1 MKYNFADIPD
11 GSSIILMLHNGSVHM
26 KLDATIINLIREDI
40 AIISLE
46 TSVTQIL
53 KFDNIDINVVYIS
66 DEGSPYMWKK
76 AKIVYF
82 KNNYILEVKGDGI
95 RYNRR
100 YTYRVNVGRI
110 AEVHAID
117 GAKHH
122 ILVKD
127 VSINGF
133 SLSDK
138 KNELSLSIDDGVSI
152 YFEDMNHVIDLYGTV
167 MRIEKKDDFFIY
179 GLKIRRSCKDLPS
192 YITTKLG
199 DKRSNMPPSYVI

>member
-11 GSSIILMLHNGSVHM
+11 GSSIILMLHNGSIHM

-40 AIISLE
+40 AIITLEPSL
-46 TSVTQIL
+46 TQIL
-53 KFDNIDINVVYIS
+53 KFDNIDLDIIYES
-66 DEGSPYMWKK
+66 DDGFPYMWKK

-82 KNNYILEVKGDGI
+82 KNNYILEVKGEGI

-100 YTYRVNVGRI
+100 YTYRVNVGLI
-110 AEVHAID
+110 AKVHTID
-117 GAKHH
+117 GAEHH
-122 ILVKD
+122 VMVKD

-133 SLSDK
+133 SLADK
-138 KNELSLSIDDGVSI
+138 KNELSLAIEDGVSI
-152 YFEDMNHVIDLYGTV
+152 YFEDMDHIIDLYGTV
-167 MRIEKKDDFFIY
+167 MRIEQKENYNIY

-199 DKRSNMPPSYVI
+199 DNRSNMPPSYVI